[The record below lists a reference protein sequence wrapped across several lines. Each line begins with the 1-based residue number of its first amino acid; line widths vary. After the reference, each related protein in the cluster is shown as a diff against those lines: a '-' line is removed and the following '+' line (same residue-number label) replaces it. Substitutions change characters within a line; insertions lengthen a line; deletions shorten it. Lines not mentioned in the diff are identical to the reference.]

1 MNMGFSGGFQIG
13 ECEPFGF
20 CFLWPT
26 VPISMNKLL
35 SFFFVRESTHHSC
48 ECVFSFSRGL
58 TD

>member
-26 VPISMNKLL
+26 VPISMNKLF
-35 SFFFVRESTHHSC
+35 SFFFLLGNLPTTVVN
-48 ECVFSFSRGL
+48 VFFHFQEV
-58 TD
+58 